1 MEDTGGWIKLHR
13 KTLKWEWYEDANV
26 FRVFMHL
33 LLTASHLKRRY
44 RGRDLPA
51 GSVVTGRN
59 ALADECG
66 LSVQKVRTALDKLQS
81 TGEITITA
89 TAHYSI
95 ISVLKWD
102 DYQSNNHQSTSNQPA
117 PNQQLTIN
125 QPALNHQVTTIQEC
139 KNERMEES
147 SGAGIVRFP
156 GGHSIV
162 SDGADSKAV
171 VGAGANKGKQVDV
184 CRDILVDCGYD
195 YLAFEANGG
204 HYRAMIDLLD
214 AGVSVRALEV
224 AAQRCGTPSKIARPP
239 EYIAKVYRANVDAIE
254 REIAID
260 PHKAALGNAIA
271 AWQKGGKVGPCPRP
285 DDFDAN
291 GNPVRR
297 AVNDA

>member
-13 KTLKWEWYEDANV
+13 KTLNWEWYEDANV

-51 GSVVTGRN
+51 GSVITGRN

-102 DYQSNNHQSTSNQPA
+102 DYQSNN
-117 PNQQLTIN
+117 QQLTIN
-125 QPALNHQVTTIQEC
+125 QPAPNHQLTINQPSVNHQVTTIQEC
-139 KNERMEES
+139 KNERMEEA

-156 GGHSIV
+156 GGHSLV
-162 SDGADSKAV
+162 SDVPDRKDV
-171 VGAGANKGKQVDV
+171 VGAGANKGNQVDA
-184 CRDILVDCGYD
+184 CRDILVETGYD
-195 YLAFEANGG
+195 WNAFEANGG

-214 AGVSVRALEV
+214 GGTSPKALK
-224 AAQRCGTPSKIARPP
+224 AAAARCHTPEKIARPP

-254 REIAID
+254 REIAVD
-260 PHKAALGNAIA
+260 PHKAAVGSAIA

-291 GNPVRR
+291 GEPVRR

>member
-1 MEDTGGWIKLHR
+1 MIEHDGWIKLHR
-13 KTLKWEWYEDANV
+13 KTLKWEWYSDANV

-59 ALADECG
+59 ALAEACG

-81 TGEITITA
+81 TGEITITT

-95 ISVLKWD
+95 ISILKWD
-102 DYQSNNHQSTSNQPA
+102 DYQSNNHQVTINQPSS
-117 PNQQLTIN
+117 NHQLTIN
-125 QPALNHQVTTIQEC
+125 QPSVNHQVTTIQEC
-139 KNERMEES
+139 KKVRMEES

-156 GGHSIV
+156 GGHSLV
-162 SDGADSKAV
+162 SDGADGKAV

-184 CRDILVDCGYD
+184 CRDILVACGYD

-214 AGVSVRALEV
+214 AGVKVRALEV
-224 AAQRCGTPSKIARPP
+224 AASRCGTPARIARPP
-239 EYIAKVYRANVDAIE
+239 EYIAKVYRANADDIE
-254 REIAID
+254 REIAVD
-260 PHKAALGNAIA
+260 PHKAAVGEAIA
-271 AWQKGGKVGPCPRP
+271 AWQKAGKVGPCPRP
-285 DDFDAN
+285 DDFDAM
-291 GNPVRR
+291 GNRVRK